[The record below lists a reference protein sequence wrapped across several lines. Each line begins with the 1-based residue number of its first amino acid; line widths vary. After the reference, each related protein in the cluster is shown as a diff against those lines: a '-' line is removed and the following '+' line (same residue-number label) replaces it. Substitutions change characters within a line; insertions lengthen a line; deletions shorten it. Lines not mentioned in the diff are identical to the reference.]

1 VHWVRTRRPRPTL
14 AGTPPGRER
23 FAAQKE
29 IPASRG
35 LHFLQDVPAEGNVK
49 ILALEIA
56 EREPILTALEDPP
69 AELAELCGVLLREFE
84 WRRAEGLSR
93 ASRTKPTAATTN

>member
-1 VHWVRTRRPRPTL
+1 
-14 AGTPPGRER
+14 
-23 FAAQKE
+23 
-29 IPASRG
+29 

-84 WRRAEGLSR
+84 WRRAEGL
-93 ASRTKPTAATTN
+93 